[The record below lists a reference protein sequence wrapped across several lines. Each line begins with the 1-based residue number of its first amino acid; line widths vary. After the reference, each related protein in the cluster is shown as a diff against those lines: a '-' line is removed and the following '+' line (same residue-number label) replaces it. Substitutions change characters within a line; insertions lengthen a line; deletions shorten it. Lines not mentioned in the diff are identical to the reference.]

1 MASSAKKK
9 NSAQTVKRLRAIGLG
24 FLALL
29 ATGFL
34 VSTFYFG
41 TGLSQNSVPEAGTDY
56 EVVDGVFV
64 DRPAQTLSVE
74 EYFSYA
80 CIHCKNFDPELVA
93 WVATLDED
101 VVFRR
106 VPAAFSRAWS
116 VLAQGYYA
124 LEKADAL
131 AGNHQQIFKAIHNGR
146 RVFNTGQDM
155 ADYLDSNEL
164 SAEDFMR
171 AFNSRDVSRKLAR
184 AASNTQR
191 YNIRAVPTLVVA
203 GKYQVGLENGAA
215 RALQVTDYLLEQ
227 ERKLQ
232 QSQTP

>member
-1 MASSAKKK
+1 
-9 NSAQTVKRLRAIGLG
+9 VR
-24 FLALL
+24 
-29 ATGFL
+29 
-34 VSTFYFG
+34 V
-41 TGLSQNSVPEAGTDY
+41 
-56 EVVDGVFV
+56 
-64 DRPAQTLSVE
+64 LSVE

-80 CIHCKNFDPELVA
+80 CIHCKNFDPKLEA
-93 WVATLDED
+93 WTETLAED
-101 VVFRR
+101 VKFQRK
-106 VPAAFSRAWS
+106 PTAFSRAWG

-131 AGNHQQIFKAIHNGR
+131 KGNHEQLFKAIHNGR

>member
-24 FLALL
+24 FLGLL

-80 CIHCKNFDPELVA
+80 CIHCKNFDPKLEA

-155 ADYLDSNEL
+155 ADYLDSDEL

-215 RALQVTDYLLEQ
+215 RALQVTDYLLDQ